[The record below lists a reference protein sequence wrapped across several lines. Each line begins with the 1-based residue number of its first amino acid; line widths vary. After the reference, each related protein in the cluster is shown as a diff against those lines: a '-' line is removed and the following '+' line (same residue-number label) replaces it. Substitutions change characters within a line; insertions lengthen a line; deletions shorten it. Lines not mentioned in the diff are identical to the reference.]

1 MEGPN
6 LPWITLY
13 LFLYK
18 FPTIFCQEHST
29 FLHVLSSILPRT
41 DSEDYP
47 ENTVESRDGWR
58 IMKALTNHPALTEF
72 DAASEQE
79 ILSEKT

>member
-18 FPTIFCQEHST
+18 FPTIFCQEYST

-47 ENTVESRDGWR
+47 ENTVESKQPESKEQSSSVRFG
-58 IMKALTNHPALTEF
+58 KLVALDEVKKKHKYGK
-72 DAASEQE
+72 S
-79 ILSEKT
+79 